1 MGDMQVLKC
10 AIVLRERRNRV
21 GEAESVRERERE
33 VLNLSAAAR
42 FTCCSV
48 IGNGWLVQEEGW
60 GEWQRNW
67 ERSFFAWVCF
77 INKLFAQLARRV
89 VQLPRRREPAG
100 RGKRGGR
107 GLVINSH
114 AKSQLQ
120 AVRGVEGVMGH
131 GARVMRY
138 ELSTQARKQ
147 AIVVVIVVL

>member
-10 AIVLRERRNRV
+10 AIVLRERRSRV
-21 GEAESVRERERE
+21 GETQSVRERESE

-60 GEWQRNW
+60 EEWQRNW

-89 VQLPRRREPAG
+89 VQLSRRREHAG
-100 RGKRGGR
+100 RRKRGGKGAGYKFTCKIGAAGSAR
-107 GLVINSH
+107 GS
-114 AKSQLQ
+114 
-120 AVRGVEGVMGH
+120 RG
-131 GARVMRY
+131 
-138 ELSTQARKQ
+138 
-147 AIVVVIVVL
+147 